1 MRKLRQLLAE
11 GEEQPLEN
19 YANQTK
25 QKKKG
30 KRKMIRNANLT
41 IEKNETG
48 GLVIT
53 ALVNGYLMTRH
64 FYYYSKKEAAGL
76 FLLEANGNKE
86 RQLTK

>member
-1 MRKLRQLLAE
+1 
-11 GEEQPLEN
+11 
-19 YANQTK
+19 
-25 QKKKG
+25 
-30 KRKMIRNANLT
+30 MIRNANLT

-64 FYYYSKKEAAGL
+64 FYYYPKKEAARL

-86 RQLTK
+86 RELTK